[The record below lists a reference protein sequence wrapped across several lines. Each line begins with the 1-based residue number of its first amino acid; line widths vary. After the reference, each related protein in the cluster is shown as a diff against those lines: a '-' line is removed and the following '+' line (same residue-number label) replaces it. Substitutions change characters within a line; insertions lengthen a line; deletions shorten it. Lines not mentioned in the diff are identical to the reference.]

1 MEKSDRLFSYFT
13 ESQARRKKFNLQQ
26 KKLSAFKEAVGRRL
40 WVGWIHLEPL
50 LIIHLGIAGRNS
62 PTRKVRE

>member
-1 MEKSDRLFSYFT
+1 MEKSDRLFSYST
-13 ESQARRKKFNLQQ
+13 GSQARRKKFNLQQ

-40 WVGWIHLEPL
+40 WVGWTHVESL
-50 LIIHLGIAGRNS
+50 LIIHLGIADRNS